1 MIENQEPLLTQA
13 KRVMSKG
20 LIETIMTAKQFDR
33 RGYKIADR
41 WAFYQAD
48 LVSSLPDPIVAI
60 KLLEQQNKEI
70 EVMISDEYVQMLQQ
84 GMTEMEIFE
93 VMGIRTDLIPDF

>member
-13 KRVMSKG
+13 KKVMSKG
-20 LIETIMTAKQFDR
+20 LLETIMTTKQFDR

-41 WAFYQAD
+41 WAFYQAE
-48 LVSSLPDPIVAI
+48 LVKSLPDPIVAI
-60 KLLEQQNKEI
+60 KLLEQQKKET
-70 EVMISDEYVQMLQQ
+70 EAMISDEYVQMLQQ

-93 VMGIRTDLIPDF
+93 VMGIKTDLIPNF